1 MTARLGLTARHAL
14 AVAGLGAGLCVPDA
28 ASAQRV
34 VDRLEVALI
43 GTVSRPT
50 GNAIFTQTTTTG
62 SVGGTWL
69 GGAIEGRLDRWSLTL
84 TGLLGDLELSGSS
97 ADARAAGEQSGILR
111 YQWKPWLSAEASYT
125 ARETYDA
132 RWHIP
137 GIGGVV
143 RQTLGDSTLQAF
155 GRLALLPFVSV
166 DGWQSPSIGVGS
178 EVGLAVNPRRGPLT
192 VLLSY
197 RFERYSF
204 PGDSTGNTEFEVAQ
218 FDQLQLQ
225 VRWVVRRPRVRG

>member
-1 MTARLGLTARHAL
+1 M
-14 AVAGLGAGLCVPDA
+14 PA
-28 ASAQRV
+28 AAPGQRV

-43 GTVSRPT
+43 GTVSRPH
-50 GNAIFTQTTTTG
+50 GDAIFTDRAG

-84 TGLLGDLELSGSS
+84 TGLLGDLEPASPSTL
-97 ADARAAGEQSGILR
+97 DASAAGEQAGILR
-111 YQWKPWLSAEASYT
+111 YDWKPWLSAEASYT
-125 ARETYDA
+125 ARETFDA

-143 RQTLGDSTLQAF
+143 RQALGDSTIQAF
-155 GRLALLPFVSV
+155 GRLALFPFVSV
-166 DGWQSPSIGVGS
+166 DGWTSPDIGVGT
-178 EVGLAVNPRRGPLT
+178 EVGLAVTPRRGPVT

-197 RFERYSF
+197 RFERYDF

-218 FDQLQLQ
+218 FDQLLLQ
-225 VRWVVRRPRVRG
+225 VRWVVRRPAAAGQRRTKTP

>member
-1 MTARLGLTARHAL
+1 MNGARRAV
-14 AVAGLGAGLCVPDA
+14 AVAGLVVGLCLPARA
-28 ASAQRV
+28 AGQRL

-43 GTVSRPT
+43 GTLSRPQ
-50 GNAIFTQTTTTG
+50 GDAVFTQPTPAG

-84 TGLLGDLELSGSS
+84 TGLLGDLEPSS
-97 ADARAAGEQSGILR
+97 PATGARPAGEQAGILR
-111 YQWKPWLSAEASYT
+111 YDWKPWLSAEASYT

-166 DGWQSPSIGVGS
+166 DGWSSPDFGVAS
-178 EVGLAVNPRRGPLT
+178 EVGLAVNPRRGPIT

-197 RFERYSF
+197 RFERYDF

-218 FDQLQLQ
+218 FDQLMLQ
-225 VRWVVRRPRVRG
+225 VRWVVRRPRIRG